1 MNQSSDK
8 TKTTRL
14 PIMILISLIL
24 SINAPVIYAQD
35 EDVNNTQT
43 EETETESEDSVELGK
58 VSVTGS
64 RIKRNEFEGASP
76 IQVMTSEQIEAEGFS
91 TVYDAL
97 NSLTQQTGA
106 VQNELTQSGFTS
118 NANVID
124 LRGLGPGRVLYLIN
138 GRRAADYPLPYNGQS
153 NVNNFGALPSAAIE
167 RIEILAGGASAIYGS
182 DAVSGVINV
191 ILKKD
196 FDGDEVSAR
205 IGTTTEGG
213 GDSWKLQWVGGKT
226 GDDWSLTYAIEHL
239 DRDEIL
245 AAEREF
251 MDSYRDEPGVDPAE
265 ATGLSGIM
273 LRDRLNGNT
282 QIYPNGG
289 LEELCGRFDHLEAQ
303 VRDFGSGPVDRC
315 YYFDYPATQGIRNS
329 DSNTSI
335 YSYFSKDLG
344 NDMQLALSLSWWN
357 QEANATS
364 NTEFWQ
370 GGLYYDPQFESIFD
384 TQRIFS
390 PAETGGGKQIFE
402 EESLDFAISLTGF
415 AFNDRFEWEATVSH
429 SGYDLYRE
437 RPRLLA
443 QETRDYFLG
452 EQLPGLDPE
461 FGLYPIYNINLDH
474 YFNPITPEI
483 YRSISTIVKYDA
495 DSSTTQASLV
505 FTGDL
510 WEMPAGDV
518 GFATVLEYGTQE
530 YELIADPRILPGQS
544 TIYNLTG
551 TGGGGERDRFAVG
564 TELAVPLH
572 DTLDLTLAARF
583 DNYDDITSVDDA
595 FTWNAGLQWRPI
607 DQLLIRGNYAT
618 SFRAPDMHFI
628 FANESGFYS
637 TVFDEFACRDA
648 GLTRDECEDD
658 DETDYSYSV
667 FGVRKGNP
675 ELMEEEG
682 ESWTAGFVWD
692 ATDNLSL
699 SLDFYSI
706 ELEGVVGDISSEYIL
721 ENEANCRLG
730 NDLQGNSYDINS
742 QFCQFI
748 VNSVI
753 RTVGGPD
760 DGQIEQVNRGP
771 INRSILTNEG
781 VDASINWNLNTDTVG
796 LWRFNLTWSHI
807 LDQEFAE
814 FDDEEPRSYRDD
826 LTNFD
831 FRSRVR
837 ASVGWQYEDFSAT
850 LYGQRWGSLPNW
862 AETGRIGHFATYNL
876 NMGYQFNSHFR
887 MSFIVNNLLNDFHPK
902 DETFNTYPYFWRA
915 FSPIGREMF
924 IQATYTF

>member
-1 MNQSSDK
+1 MKNNLSKSK
-8 TKTTRL
+8 ISKV
-14 PIMILISLIL
+14 IMMSLIL
-24 SINAPVIYAQD
+24 SANSPMIYAQETD
-35 EDVNNTQT
+35 SDNETEQT
-43 EETETESEDSVELGK
+43 EEDSVELGK

-64 RIKRNEFEGASP
+64 RIKRNHFEGSSP
-76 IQVMTSEQIEAEGFS
+76 IQVMTSDQIEAEGFS

-97 NSLTQQTGA
+97 NSLTQQTGG

-118 NANVID
+118 NASVID
-124 LRGLGPGRVLYLIN
+124 LRGLGPGRVLTLIN

-153 NVNNFGALPSAAIE
+153 NVSNFGAIPAAAVA

-205 IGTTTEGG
+205 IGSTTEGG
-213 GDSWKLQWVGGKT
+213 GDSWNLQWVGGKT
-226 GDDWSLTYAIEHL
+226 GDDWTLTYAFEHL

-245 AAEREF
+245 AGEREF
-251 MDSYRDEPGVDPAE
+251 MDSYRDEPGIDPSE
-265 ATGLSGIM
+265 ATGVSGIM
-273 LRDRLNGNT
+273 LRDRLDNNT
-282 QIYPNGG
+282 QIYPGG
-289 LEELCGRFDHLEAQ
+289 LETLCGRFDHLEAQ

-329 DSNTSI
+329 DSNTAA
-335 YSYFSKDLG
+335 YSYFTKDLG
-344 NDMQLALSLSWWN
+344 NNMQLALSLNYWD

-364 NTEFWQ
+364 NTEFWA
-370 GGLYYDPQFESIFD
+370 GGLYYDPQFDSVFD

-390 PAETGGGKQIFE
+390 PAETGGGKQIYE
-402 EESLDFAISLTGF
+402 EKSLNFSASLTGF
-415 AFNDRFEWEATVSH
+415 AFNDRFEWEATISH

-437 RPRLLA
+437 RPRLLE

-452 EQLPGLDPE
+452 EQQGLDPF
-461 FGLYPIYNINLDH
+461 FGAYPVHNMNLEH

-483 YRSISTIVKYDA
+483 YRSISTIVKTGA
-495 DSSTTQASLV
+495 DSSATQASLV

-530 YELIADPRILPGQS
+530 YELQADPRILPGQEV
-544 TIYNLTG
+544 IYNLTG
-551 TGGGGERDRFAVG
+551 TGGGGERDRFALG
-564 TELAVPLH
+564 TEFAVPLH
-572 DTLDLTLAARF
+572 ETLDLTLAARF
-583 DNYDDITSVDDA
+583 DNYDDITNVDDA
-595 FTWNAGLQWRPI
+595 FTWNAGLQWRPL
-607 DQLLIRGNYAT
+607 DRLLVRGSYST
-618 SFRAPDMHFI
+618 SFRAPDMHYV
-628 FANESGFYS
+628 FADESGFFS
-637 TVFDEFACRDA
+637 GIFDEYACRAD
-648 GLTRDECEDD
+648 GLTRQECEDD
-658 DETDYSYSV
+658 DSNDYSYTA
-667 FGVRKGNP
+667 FGVRQGNP
-675 ELMEEEG
+675 ELREEEG
-682 ESWTAGFVWD
+682 ESFTAGFVWD
-692 ATDNLSL
+692 ATDNLTF
-699 SLDFYSI
+699 SLDYYSI
-706 ELEGVVGDISSEYIL
+706 ELEGVVGDISSAYIL

-730 NDLQGNSYDINS
+730 TDLQGNSFDSNS

-748 VNSVI
+748 LSSVI

-781 VDASINWNLNTDTVG
+781 LDATINWNLNTDSAG

-814 FDDEEPRSYRDD
+814 FDDEQPRSYRDD

-837 ASVGWQYEDFSAT
+837 ASIGWQYEDFTAT
-850 LYGQRWGSLPNW
+850 LFGQRYGSLPNW
-862 AETGRIGHFATYNL
+862 AETGRIDHFATYNL
-876 NMGYQFNSHFR
+876 NVGYQFTDKLR
-887 MSFIVNNLLNDFHPK
+887 MSFIANNLFNDIHPK
-902 DETFNTYPYFWRA
+902 DETFNSYPYFWRA

-924 IQATYTF
+924 IQANYSF